1 MEILMKVYENS
12 CPLCG
17 DLLRIEPFSQWWY
30 CDRCGYEK
38 QAEQP
43 ELSSED
49 HEKIKELLNSKSLS
63 VMPESACCI
72 GQAIS
77 SLEPQTLTITNC
89 EKITMHHRE
98 LDIDFELSPDRL
110 ENIDTLILNGY
121 KYIKEKVS

>member
-1 MEILMKVYENS
+1 METQKII

-17 DLLRIEPFSQWWY
+17 DVLRIEPFSQWWY

-38 QAEQP
+38 QVEQP
-43 ELSSED
+43 ELSAED
-49 HEKIKELLNSKSLS
+49 REKIKELLYSQSLFI
-63 VMPESACCI
+63 MPESALCV

-98 LDIDFELSPDRL
+98 LDIDFEFNPDRL
-110 ENIDTLILNGY
+110 ENIDTIILNGY
-121 KYIKEKVS
+121 KYVKEKVG